1 MVSLAFTFLPISL
14 TGVTACSRASQPVS
28 RRLSPTSAV
37 FGTAALSFPLLPA
50 PPMAFYLTIGLPAPF
65 LTFAPFPADA
75 ASSSTLPLASRT
87 PFLLFTLRAACS
99 ALWLTGERRATLA
112 SQATRFTT
120 SPLGAA
126 PSPHAG
132 AQGSQLPFYALALTL
147 PPPPPLGST
156 LVPPSS
162 PPPGP
167 PRPLGWNLSPFIARG
182 LAAPSAAA
190 PSWCI
195 ALAYSLTALVALSL
209 PFTPIA
215 LPSVLGLLSP

>member
-1 MVSLAFTFLPISL
+1 MDSPAFLLLPTSSTSVPVYFHASPLASRPLSL
-14 TGVTACSRASQPVS
+14 
-28 RRLSPTSAV
+28 TSAV
-37 FGTAALSFPLLPA
+37 SGTAALSFPLLLA

-120 SPLGAA
+120 LPLGAA
-126 PSPHAG
+126 SSPHAG
-132 AQGSQLPFYALALTL
+132 ARGSQLPFYALALTL
-147 PPPPPLGST
+147 PLPPPLGST